1 MRITDEALA
10 RYRMEINDY
19 ILKEEEVA
27 EWGNLVLDLQEARA
41 KIVSLEASLFIK
53 NYLLEESEMQRQA
66 LQYAKGGLS

>member
-27 EWGNLVLDLQEARA
+27 EWDNLVLDLQEARA

-53 NYLLEESEMQRQA
+53 NYLLEESEM
-66 LQYAKGGLS
+66 